1 MLPFSVCMSVYR
13 NDRPQD
19 FSIALNSIIN
29 QTHPPNEIVLVV
41 DGPVTHEIDLVIN
54 QLLAEA
60 IPSKIICL
68 EKNQGHAI
76 ARQTG
81 VENATYELIA
91 LMDSDDISKP
101 YRFEKQIKEF
111 EKDSR
116 LDVLGGQ
123 ITEFVCDVD
132 NVVGSRRVPLDTET
146 IKSYIKKRCPFN
158 QVTVMMRKSAM
169 IAVGGYQ
176 DWYCDED
183 YYLWV
188 RMALAKCKFKNLDD
202 ILVNVRVGKE
212 MYARRGG
219 VKYFK
224 SEAKLQ
230 KYMLTH
236 RFINYT
242 QYVFNVMVRFVVQV
256 LMPNRIRSFVFQKLF
271 RNKA

>member
-1 MLPFSVCMSVYR
+1 MLPFSVCMSVYC
-13 NDRPQD
+13 NDKPQD

-29 QTHPPNEIVLVV
+29 QSCPPNEIVLVV
-41 DGPVTHEIDLVIN
+41 DGPVTNEIDVVIN
-54 QLLAEA
+54 QLMLQT
-60 IPSKIICL
+60 IPSKVIRL

-81 VENATYELIA
+81 IENATYDIIA
-91 LMDSDDISKP
+91 LMDSDDISIP
-101 YRFEKQIKEF
+101 YRFERQIKEF
-111 EKDSR
+111 EIDSL

-123 ITEFVCDVD
+123 IIEFIGDI
-132 NVVGSRRVPLDTET
+132 NNTVGERRVPLDDSS
-146 IKSYIKKRCPFN
+146 IKLYIKKRCPFN
-158 QVTVMMRKSAM
+158 QMSVMMRKSAM

-188 RMALAKCKFKNLDD
+188 RMTLAGCRFKNLDD
-202 ILVNVRVGKE
+202 VLVNVRVGKD

-219 VKYFK
+219 MKYFK

-230 KYMLTH
+230 KYMFTH
-236 RFINYT
+236 KLINCP
-242 QYVFNVMVRFVVQV
+242 QYIFNVMVRFAVQV
-256 LMPNRIRSFVFQKLF
+256 LMPNGLRSFIFQRLF